1 MVIITLNIKT
11 SQTINIVLFQNF
23 LKLTIS
29 IKLKT
34 KVSSEYYIKIIS
46 SEPGQSH
53 NTIGQA
59 GGRAELRV

>member
-1 MVIITLNIKT
+1 MYLIVIWTFLNCQF
-11 SQTINIVLFQNF
+11 SGQDNYVYW
-23 LKLTIS
+23 
-29 IKLKT
+29 LKT

>member
-1 MVIITLNIKT
+1 MFTW
-11 SQTINIVLFQNF
+11 Q
-23 LKLTIS
+23 
-29 IKLKT
+29 KT

-59 GGRAELRV
+59 GGSAELRV